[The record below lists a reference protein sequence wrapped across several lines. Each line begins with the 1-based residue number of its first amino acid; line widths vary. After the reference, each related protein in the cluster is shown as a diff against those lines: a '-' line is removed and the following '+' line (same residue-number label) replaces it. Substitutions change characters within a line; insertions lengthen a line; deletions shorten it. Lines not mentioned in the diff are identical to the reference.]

1 MQISGFCAI
10 NIGCRVLKRISFSGI
25 FRQFCRKDKDLTKKR
40 KEKPRREFTKRQ
52 LSQWQRHKRRQ
63 RIIFGLGVFIIVVVL
78 SVIGVGW
85 YTSQYQPLHQTVI
98 SVNDTKFNM
107 DYYIKMLKFYGKG
120 QAVYYVYSLP
130 NRVVGIIEQN
140 ELIRQG
146 ALELGISISRDEVD
160 DELKSR
166 DSTLSK
172 DYRDLV
178 RAEMLVDKLLDEYF
192 DQQVPKYAEQRYIL
206 AMLLE
211 SESQADEVRLRLESG
226 EDFAELAGEL
236 SLESLSKEENGD
248 LGWRPEGVLPLM
260 LGTSV
265 FDEYVFNS
273 DVGVLSQPLYDGE
286 VIKDTGY
293 WIIKVLGRGDDLESA
308 DIQVMLLG
316 SEEEAQ
322 KVRDRLEAGEDFG
335 TLAKDL
341 SQHDMSKED
350 GGEVNDVTP
359 DMLSLEFSE
368 FVFDPTV
375 ELETV
380 SEPIRDDAVIT
391 NGGYWLIKVQDK
403 DENRQIE
410 ESDRDLLK
418 ADTLDKWIDAL
429 WDDPKNKI
437 ESYLDDEQIAWA
449 LEKAMSD

>member
-1 MQISGFCAI
+1 
-10 NIGCRVLKRISFSGI
+10 
-25 FRQFCRKDKDLTKKR
+25 LTKKR

-63 RIIFGLGVFIIVVVL
+63 RIIFGLGVLIVVAVL
-78 SVIGVGW
+78 SVVGVGW

-120 QAVYYVYSLP
+120 QAAYYVYSLP
-130 NRVVGIIEQN
+130 DRVVEVIEQN

-146 ALELGISISRDEVD
+146 ALELDISISRDELD
-160 DELKSR
+160 EELKSR

-178 RAEMLVDKLLDEYF
+178 RAEMLIGKLLDEYF
-192 DQQVPKYAEQRYIL
+192 DQQVPTYAEQRYIM

-211 SESQADEVRLRLESG
+211 SESQADEVRLRLENG

-236 SLESLSKEENGD
+236 SIDNLSKKENGD
-248 LGWRPEGVLPLM
+248 LGWRPEGVLTLT

-265 FDEYVFNS
+265 VDDYVFNS
-273 DVGVLSQPLYDGE
+273 GVGVLSQPLYDGE
-286 VIKDTGY
+286 VTKNTGY
-293 WIIKVLGRGDDLESA
+293 WIIKVLDRGDDLESA
-308 DIQVMLLG
+308 DIQVILLG

-322 KVRDRLEAGEDFG
+322 EIGDRLEAGEDFG
-335 TLAKDL
+335 ALAKEF

-350 GGEVNDVTP
+350 GGEIADVTP

-368 FVFDPTV
+368 FVFDPAV

-380 SEPIRDDAVIT
+380 SEPIRDDAVLT
-391 NGGYWLIKVQDK
+391 NGGYWLIKVQDD

-418 ADTLDKWIDAL
+418 ADALDKWINSL

-437 ESYLDDEQIAWA
+437 ESYLDNEQIAWA
-449 LEKAMSD
+449 LEKATSE

>member
-1 MQISGFCAI
+1 
-10 NIGCRVLKRISFSGI
+10 
-25 FRQFCRKDKDLTKKR
+25 
-40 KEKPRREFTKRQ
+40 
-52 LSQWQRHKRRQ
+52 
-63 RIIFGLGVFIIVVVL
+63 
-78 SVIGVGW
+78 
-85 YTSQYQPLHQTVI
+85 
-98 SVNDTKFNM
+98 
-107 DYYIKMLKFYGKG
+107 ML
-120 QAVYYVYSLP
+120 
-130 NRVVGIIEQN
+130 I
-140 ELIRQG
+140 
-146 ALELGISISRDEVD
+146 
-160 DELKSR
+160 
-166 DSTLSK
+166 
-172 DYRDLV
+172 
-178 RAEMLVDKLLDEYF
+178 DKLLDEYF

-211 SESQADEVRLRLESG
+211 SESQAGEVRLRLESD

-293 WIIKVLGRGDDLESA
+293 WIIKVLDRGDDLESA

-368 FVFDPTV
+368 FIFDPTV